1 MFTPFVTFV
10 ASVLIWILFIGLGVL
25 WLIDGRIKKEQV
37 VHALIAVFI
46 AWLTTF
52 LIKDFFPRNRPFVN
66 DNMRPITLTIPK
78 DPSFPS
84 THTAVAFALAT
95 TIYLHDKKVG
105 RIFLVE
111 ALLVA
116 VARVLADVHYPID
129 VTVGAFLGVFI
140 AWSLSKIH
148 VFNRS

>member
-1 MFTPFVTFV
+1 MFLPFVTFV
-10 ASVLIWILFIGLGVL
+10 ASILIWLLFLGLGVL

-37 VHALIAVFI
+37 AHALMAVFI
-46 AWLTTF
+46 AWVITF
-52 LIKDFFPRNRPFVN
+52 LIKDFFPKNRPYIN
-66 DNMRPITLTIPK
+66 DNIRPITLTVPK
-78 DPSFPS
+78 DASFPS

-95 TIYLHDKKVG
+95 TIYLHDRKTG

-111 ALLVA
+111 AFLVG

-129 VTVGAFLGVFI
+129 ITVGAFLGIFI

-148 VFNRS
+148 LFKR